1 MNKDPQLA
9 IVIINWNKAQEV
21 LHCVYTISSWT
32 ELKAEIIIID
42 NGSSPEE
49 AALLLNSKFRFQLII
64 NERNRGYAGGN
75 NIGISKALEEG
86 FSYIMLLNSD
96 ATISDHCSRQL
107 LECIKR
113 KK

>member
-49 AALLLNSKFRFQLII
+49 ASLLLNSKGKTKNSKLQL
-64 NERNRGYAGGN
+64 
-75 NIGISKALEEG
+75 KAKN
-86 FSYIMLLNSD
+86 F
-96 ATISDHCSRQL
+96 
-107 LECIKR
+107 
-113 KK
+113 